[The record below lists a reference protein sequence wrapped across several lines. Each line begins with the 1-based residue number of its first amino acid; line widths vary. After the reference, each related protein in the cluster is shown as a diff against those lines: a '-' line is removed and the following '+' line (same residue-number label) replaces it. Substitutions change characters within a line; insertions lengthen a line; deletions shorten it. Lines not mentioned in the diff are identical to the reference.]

1 MDVLLL
7 SIFILSIL
15 FILTN
20 RPKRRT
26 KQLETEEAY
35 LSELY
40 DEIAIQEGHLQALYD
55 KLHTNQPNTRANLS
69 ELVEGILDQYER
81 IGIQLPSDILEEL
94 AANLWNNE
102 PEIIAFIEQQ
112 RNRWKLENQKKGLK

>member
-7 SIFILSIL
+7 SLFILSIL

-26 KQLETEEAY
+26 QQLEAEEAY
-35 LSELY
+35 LSELT
-40 DEIAIQEGHLQALYD
+40 DEIAIQEGHLQVLYD
-55 KLHTNQPNTRANLS
+55 KIQSNQPNTRANLS
-69 ELVEGILDQYER
+69 ELVEAILDQYNR
-81 IGIQLPSDILEEL
+81 IGIQLPADILEEL

-102 PEIIAFIEQQ
+102 TEIIAFIEQQ